1 MKIDYDELRK
11 LAEAAERGSK
21 LCGVEWLDVYIV
33 RSPHQDYI
41 RAMSPAVTLRLL
53 EIIDV
58 AKGALR
64 NARQCHCIDGNP
76 RRDCPAVIT
85 QKAFVEIAKLE
96 NGE

>member
-11 LAEAAERGSK
+11 KVEAVEDAKRAGNEATFHGSALGDALAIFHRQATP
-21 LCGVEWLDVYIV
+21 GVI
-33 RSPHQDYI
+33 
-41 RAMSPAVTLRLL
+41 LRLL